1 MRILRG
7 LIDVVGF
14 LTAIPVKLS
23 EHSLKNAAEHMYLF
37 PLVGG
42 FIGLVGGAIAY
53 LTSHVFPRIVAAT
66 ISLLAIFA
74 LTRFYHV
81 DGLLDFGDGL
91 VAHGSKVEK
100 LRAMKDFRVGAGGL
114 TLGLMIILLTIW
126 AIASFPQELVV
137 QYFTVSEVLAK
148 FSMIVLAVFGR
159 SAREGTNRYFVAT
172 MKGQHGCIR
181 FLLAVVI
188 SVTIIFPLV
197 GLKAIYAATTT
208 ILVSF
213 FILAISNIN
222 FGGITGD
229 VFGATNEVSRV
240 TSFLILLAVTSN

>member
-1 MRILRG
+1 MRILQG
-7 LIDVVGF
+7 LIDVIGF
-14 LTAIPVKLS
+14 LTAIPVRLN

-42 FIGLVGGAIAY
+42 FIGLVGGVIAY
-53 LTSHVFPRIVAAT
+53 LIGQAFPRIVAAT
-66 ISLLAIFA
+66 ISLFAIFA
-74 LTRFYHV
+74 LTRFYHI

-91 VAHGSKVEK
+91 VAHGSKMEK
-100 LRAMKDFRVGAGGL
+100 LRAMKDCRIGAGGL

-126 AIASFPQELVV
+126 TITSFPQELIV
-137 QYFTVSEVLAK
+137 QYFMVSEVLAK

-159 SAREGTNRYFVAT
+159 SAREGTNRYFVAA
-172 MKGQHGCIR
+172 MKGQRGYVR

-188 SVTIIFPLV
+188 SVTVSFPLV
-197 GLKAIYAATTT
+197 GLKAIYAAITT
-208 ILVSF
+208 IFVSF

-229 VFGATNEVSRV
+229 VFGATNEVSRIA
-240 TSFLILLAVTSN
+240 SFLILLAVTSS